1 VAIQVYADVEKLFDV
16 PPSAFTPQPKVF
28 SSVVR
33 ITPLP
38 QPKVTAEAMT
48 DFFRLVKA
56 GFKAPRKQMH
66 NSLGTGLNIDA
77 PLSKSLLERAGI
89 DTERRPATLSIPEWL
104 ALFQVWSAAGKPFVT
119 HGTPREEREK
129 ALRR

>member
-1 VAIQVYADVEKLFDV
+1 M
-16 PPSAFTPQPKVF
+16 S
-28 SSVVR
+28 
-33 ITPLP
+33 
-38 QPKVTAEAMT
+38 

-66 NSLGTGLNIDA
+66 NSLGKGLNIAA
-77 PLSKSLLERAGI
+77 PLSRSLLEAAGI
-89 DTERRPATLSIPEWL
+89 DSERRPATLSIQEWL
-104 ALFQVWSAAGKPFVT
+104 ELFRAWDAAGKPFVT